1 MQVLPGLAQCL
12 TMKHTILLSALESTV
27 CKLKKTHNYNRYL
40 LFKWLPFCLAQQ
52 RERLMPSGCW
62 KRYRSEHFPSDYRNF
77 RLLLSK
83 NHGNKFGGGGRWILS
98 SCKAASSFG
107 FSEAARGHISWGQWL
122 SLALVARADSLTQ
135 RVKEPLLTSVADE
148 LPCLIIWAQAKEGD
162 VCVLHLWHQ
171 EAKGRLCSLKL
182 CSTNVYFLAHYTDKL
197 CLWFGTA
204 TYTLCF
210 QLAFKC
216 FSFLIN
222 NNKRPLSMFVAFSCH
237 SDASFCV

>member
-1 MQVLPGLAQCL
+1 
-12 TMKHTILLSALESTV
+12 
-27 CKLKKTHNYNRYL
+27 
-40 LFKWLPFCLAQQ
+40 
-52 RERLMPSGCW
+52 MPSGCW
-62 KRYRSEHFPSDYRNF
+62 KRYRSEHFPSDCRNF

-98 SCKAASSFG
+98 SCKAVSSFG

-148 LPCLIIWAQAKEGD
+148 PLCLIIWAQAKEGD

-182 CSTNVYFLAHYTDKL
+182 CSTNVYFLAHYTDML

-237 SDASFCV
+237 SDASCCV